1 MDGDNGALGSED
13 ATSKSVKSASCG
25 VLAQS
30 MTSRTSSESV
40 ATQTKLALLS
50 RVAKAQTASLQAS
63 RAQGCPVQERPALP
77 PHEMHHPLMHD
88 HVPGHSASPHAAT
101 SGALRLQQVQ
111 QAVSALKRVARVR
124 RRLTSATCLRVLYIN
139 TTMAER
145 LLADVGAGG
154 EEHGYA
160 LSAEERACSNGW
172 MVSQAWPRLE
182 CTIMLVDGA
191 NAHWPVK
198 LVAHRS
204 QRQNHRRMTTG
215 WADFCEANSVQVGD
229 SVEFRRVKGRLIC
242 LQARVVRESSGTG
255 KARKGHAPAAGEG
268 VARQTGAG
276 EGVARQTAGCE
287 GTARQAVPT

>member
-77 PHEMHHPLMHD
+77 PHEMHNPMIHGD
-88 HVPGHSASPHAAT
+88 VPGHSASPHAAT
-101 SGALRLQQVQ
+101 SGALRLHRVQ
-111 QAVSALKRVARVR
+111 QAVNALKRVARVR
-124 RRLTSATCLRVLYIN
+124 RRMTSAACLRALYIN
-139 TTMAER
+139 NTMAER
-145 LLADVGAGG
+145 LLADVGAGDV
-154 EEHGYA
+154 EHGYA
-160 LSAEERACSNGW
+160 LSADEGASSSGWVVSLAC
-172 MVSQAWPRLE
+172 MPLE

-191 NAHWPVK
+191 NVHWPIK
-198 LVAHRS
+198 LVARTS
-204 QRQNHRRMTTG
+204 KRQNHRRMTTG

-229 SVEFRRVKGRLIC
+229 AVEFRRVKGQLIC
-242 LQARVVRESSGTG
+242 LHARVVRQSSGSG
-255 KARKGHAPAAGEG
+255 KAR
-268 VARQTGAG
+268 R
-276 EGVARQTAGCE
+276 
-287 GTARQAVPT
+287 